1 MMNMY
6 FKIALIGMIAVSNC
20 AAAGF
25 YFEPVAPTLAT
36 RYVHA
41 MVYKGLADRYR
52 SILETVEQYWRIP
65 GTVQGSSSC
74 GAAEEGL
81 EALFEVITKQQ
92 DFQSIDAFLLTL
104 ECDIHMLERLEQ
116 AASNLPSEVNW
127 LPHALTKM
135 RAALSFVHELVTHHK
150 MYQFSVTLHATLSG
164 SFARELAL
172 LKSRQLATLN
182 SYMRSS
188 HRDYAKELTVW
199 IERLKVLCQI
209 VRGKYPRIGQE
220 MSTLLKNCEG
230 LKSIYT
236 KL

>member
-1 MMNMY
+1 MNKR
-6 FKIALIGMIAVSNC
+6 FIVALFSIIAVSSV
-20 AAAGF
+20 AVGF

-41 MVYKGLADRYR
+41 MVYKGLTDRYR
-52 SILETVEQYWRIP
+52 PVLETAEQYWRIP
-65 GTVQGSSSC
+65 GTIQGSNSC
-74 GAAEEGL
+74 GAVEEGL

-104 ECDIHMLERLEQ
+104 ECDVHMLERLEQ
-116 AASNLPSEVNW
+116 AANNLPSEVHW
-127 LPHALTKM
+127 LPPALTKM

-199 IERLKVLCQI
+199 IERLKVLGQI

-220 MSTLLKNCEG
+220 MGTLLKNCEG
-230 LKSIYT
+230 LKSLYT